1 MFTTDRQ
8 TIHELQIFEEGK
20 NANSIETLFAS
31 GLTPGGKLKLE
42 QLLLYPTDEQT
53 ILQQRTKTIG
63 YFMRQKSNLPTN
75 LKH

>member
-42 QLLLYPTDEQT
+42 QLLLYPTDE
-53 ILQQRTKTIG
+53 
-63 YFMRQKSNLPTN
+63 
-75 LKH
+75 